1 MGTVW
6 QDLRFGARSL
16 ARRPG
21 FALVAILTLGLGIG
35 ANAAI
40 FSVIDA
46 VLLRPLPFKEPGQ
59 LISLWESRRDRG
71 WTQASFTSAAFW
83 DVQEMSRAF
92 DGVAAMD
99 NSTINFTGS
108 DHTDRLLLG
117 RISSN
122 FFQVLGINPISGRLF
137 VPGEDATGSDSRLVL
152 LSHQFW
158 STRFGRDT
166 AMVGKTILLDGQG
179 YLVVGILP
187 RGEPW
192 LNDADVFVPMTRP
205 ATPDRD
211 GFELSVI
218 ARMKPGVTLA
228 TAKQDVDGIARQLVE
243 RYPIEAKGMG
253 IEVEPAERWVAS
265 DSLRRALYVL
275 MGAVGFLLLIACV
288 NLANLFL
295 ARGTGQS
302 RERALRAALG
312 ASRGRIARQVLTE
325 SLLVSVTGAAVG
337 LVLALGVI
345 RVLRA
350 LAPDGIPRLDV
361 TGINPAVLGFT
372 ALATVVTSLLAG
384 LAPALQAGRG
394 NLVDTLRSGERGVTG
409 HHFLGKL
416 RAALV
421 AVEVAA
427 SLALLIGAGLLL
439 RSFGQVLNSDRGFET
454 ENRVLAEVA
463 FPSSFNGERVTQAIE
478 HVRQRLEAEPGVTSV
493 AALSHRPLRGSAV
506 GMGYGA
512 ADKPSPP
519 NNEVPWAGWRVITG
533 GYLKTMGIPLLQGR
547 DFTPQDIIAKPWRVI
562 ISRRLAEQQW
572 PGENPVGRTLLL
584 WKGQNDNQAEVIGVA
599 GDTREWGLAL
609 DPALTVYLP
618 YYDAGI
624 SPVNFVV
631 NTTAS
636 TATITSLLRSA
647 LGEIDSSL
655 PISQVQTMEEIVNQ
669 SVASRRF
676 IMLLL
681 ASFAAV
687 ALVLALA
694 GVYGVL
700 SYAVSRRT
708 SEIGVRLALGAKQ
721 GQVLR
726 LIVSQGMR
734 PVFLGLVIGTGIAF
748 GLTRLMAS
756 MLFGVGATDP
766 VTFGGVALLLVGAAI
781 AACWIPAFQATRL
794 DVVKALKEE

>member
-1 MGTVW
+1 MGTLW

-16 ARRPG
+16 IRHPG

-46 VLLRPLPFKEPGQ
+46 VLLRPLPFKEPEQ
-59 LISLWESRRDRG
+59 LVSLWESRRDRG

-83 DVQEMSRAF
+83 DVQEMNRAF

-99 NSTINFTGS
+99 NTTINFTAG
-108 DHTDRLLLG
+108 DHSDRLLLG
-117 RISSN
+117 RISAN
-122 FFQVLGINPISGRLF
+122 FFQVLGVSPVAGRLF
-137 VPGEDATGSDSRLVL
+137 VPGEDATGSDSRVVL
-152 LSHQFW
+152 LSHRFW

-179 YLVVGILP
+179 YLVAGILP

-192 LNDADVFVPMTRP
+192 LGDADVFVPMTRP

-211 GFELSVI
+211 GFELAVI

-228 TAKQDVDGIARQLVE
+228 TAKQDVDGIAKQLVE

-253 IEVEPAERWVAS
+253 IEVEAAERWVAS

-337 LVLALGVI
+337 LVMALGVLQ
-345 RVLRA
+345 VLRS

-361 TGINPAVLGFT
+361 TGLNPAVIGFT
-372 ALATVVTSLLAG
+372 ALTTVITSLLAG

-416 RAALV
+416 RGTLV
-421 AVEVAA
+421 AIEVAA

-439 RSFGQVLNSDRGFET
+439 RSFSRVLNSDRGFET
-454 ENRVLAEVA
+454 GNRVLAEVA
-463 FPSSFNGERVTQAIE
+463 FPSSYNGARVTQAIE
-478 HVRQRLEAEPGVTSV
+478 HVRLRLESEPGVTTV

-512 ADKPSPP
+512 ADKPSPA

-533 GYLKTMGIPLLQGR
+533 GYLKAMGIPLLRGR
-547 DFTPQDIIAKPWRVI
+547 DFTPQDVIAKPWRVI

-572 PGENPVGRTLLL
+572 PGEDPVGRTLLL

-624 SPVNFVV
+624 SPVNFVIH
-631 NTTAS
+631 TTAS
-636 TATITSLLRSA
+636 TGTITTLLRKA
-647 LGEIDSSL
+647 LSELDSSL
-655 PISQVQTMEEIVNQ
+655 PVSQVQTMEEIVNE
-669 SVASRRF
+669 SVAGRRF

-687 ALVLALA
+687 ALILALA

-726 LIVSQGMR
+726 LIVAQGMR
-734 PVFLGLVIGTGIAF
+734 PVLLGLVIGTGIAF

-766 VTFGGVALLLVGAAI
+766 VTFAGVALLLVGAAI

-794 DVVKALKEE
+794 DVVKALREE

>member
-1 MGTVW
+1 MGTLW

-16 ARRPG
+16 LRRPG

-46 VLLRPLPFKEPGQ
+46 VLLRPLPFKEPDR
-59 LISLWESRRDRG
+59 LVSLWESRRDRG

-83 DVQEMSRAF
+83 DVQDMSRAF

-99 NSTINFTGS
+99 YSTINLTGT
-108 DHTDRLLLG
+108 DHPDRLQLA
-117 RISSN
+117 RISAG
-122 FFQVLGINPISGRLF
+122 FFQVLGVNPVAGRLF
-137 VPGEDATGSDSRLVL
+137 VSGEDATGSDARIVL
-152 LSHQFW
+152 LSHRLW
-158 STRFGRDT
+158 TSRFGRDT

-192 LNDADVFVPMTRP
+192 LSDADVFLPMVRP
-205 ATPDRD
+205 TTQDRD

-218 ARMKPGVTLA
+218 ARMKPGVTLE
-228 TAKQDVDGIARQLVE
+228 TARQDVDGIAARLREQYPVE
-243 RYPIEAKGMG
+243 ARGMG
-253 IEVEPAERWVAS
+253 IEIESAERWTAS
-265 DSLRRALYVL
+265 DALRRALWVL

-325 SLLVSVTGAAVG
+325 SLLVSATGAAVG
-337 LVLALGVI
+337 LAMALGVLQ
-345 RVLRA
+345 VLRA
-350 LAPDGIPRLDV
+350 LAPEGIPRLEE

-372 ALATVVTSLLAG
+372 ALATVITSLLAG
-384 LAPALQAGRG
+384 LAPALQAGRD

-409 HHFLGKL
+409 HHFLGRL
-416 RAALV
+416 RGLLV

-439 RSFGQVLNSDRGFET
+439 RSFSLVLTSERGFET
-454 ENRVLAEVA
+454 GNRVLAEVA
-463 FPSSFNGERVTQAIE
+463 FPRSYDGDRVSQAIE
-478 HVRQRLEAEPGVTSV
+478 HVRLRLESEPGVTTV
-493 AALSHRPLRGSAV
+493 AALSHRPLRGTAV

-512 ADKPSPP
+512 ADKAPP
-519 NNEVPWAGWRVITG
+519 ADNAVPWAGWRVISG
-533 GYLKTMGIPLLQGR
+533 GYLKAMGIPLVRGR
-547 DFTPQDIIAKPWRVI
+547 DFTSQDVIAKPWRVI

-572 PGENPVGRTLLL
+572 PGEDPIGRTLLL

-618 YYDAGI
+618 YYGAGI
-624 SPVNFVV
+624 SPVNFVIH
-631 NTTAS
+631 TTAS
-636 TATITSLLRSA
+636 TAAITTLLRAA
-647 LGEIDSSL
+647 LAELDSSL
-655 PISQVQTMEEIVNQ
+655 PVSQVQTMEEIVNE

-681 ASFAAV
+681 ATFAGV
-687 ALVLALA
+687 ALILALA

-726 LIVSQGMR
+726 LIVAQGMR
-734 PVFLGLVIGTGIAF
+734 PVMLGLVIGTGIAF

-756 MLFGVGATDP
+756 MLFGVGSTDP
-766 VTFGGVALLLVGAAI
+766 VTFGSVALLLVAAAI
-781 AACWIPAFQATRL
+781 AACWIPAFQATRV
-794 DVVKALKEE
+794 DVVKALREE